1 MTQYTVTL
9 SLLPPTMAA
18 LTGSG
23 FVLYALRATRSSDL
37 AGRPLV
43 WRSQSD
49 YAPTTV
55 ISWLDGYVAY
65 TSSSPIVPGQPV
77 LAGFSVAVTPGQV
90 LQVIKGGGGTVHSGG
105 PAGTVS
111 LSNTTTSEFT
121 CGIGGGATG
130 DQQPAF
136 CAFPLYGLNLQVLT
150 PLQVVLL
157 MFSTQQL
164 APGTVYT
171 GGSAESADQASPLNA
186 STPGLLV
193 DLSGQSGR
201 GVGYDIDAGWSWDGG
216 SWAQQ
221 LPAGTDLVPYLIQR
235 PS

>member
-9 SLLPPTMAA
+9 SLPPATMAA

-43 WRSQSD
+43 WRSQDD

-55 ISWLDGYVAY
+55 ISWLDGYTAY
-65 TSSSPIVPGQPV
+65 TSGSPIVVGQPV
-77 LAGFSVAVTPGQV
+77 LAGFSIAVTLGQV
-90 LQVIKGGGGTVHSGG
+90 LQVIKGGGGTVRAGG

-111 LSNTTTSEFT
+111 LSNTTNSAFT
-121 CGIGGGATG
+121 CGVGGGAAG
-130 DQQPAF
+130 DQQPVF
-136 CAFPLYGLNLQVLT
+136 CAFPLYGLNLQVLS

-164 APGTVYT
+164 APGTVFAGMPT
-171 GGSAESADQASPLNA
+171 GEDDSLDA
-186 STPGLLV
+186 STPSLLV
-193 DLSGQSGR
+193 DLSGQSSR
-201 GVGYDIDAGWSWDGG
+201 SVGYDIDAGWSWDGG

-235 PS
+235 PG